1 MLRNLFRFV
10 AVLVVCLLMAAPSFA
25 IEIKEVKSKLG
36 VSAWLVEDHC
46 NPIITVN
53 FAWRGGATLDPAGKE
68 GLANLVASTLD
79 EGAGELDSQAF
90 QRALEDLA
98 ISLSFESSRDRF
110 SGSLRTLTRNKDRA
124 FELLRLAITNPRFD
138 SDAVERIRGQILSGL
153 RRSSENPNRIAGREL
168 MKAFFPNH
176 PYGRPSRGTLESVPL
191 IKLADL
197 KVFVAERM
205 ARDNLVISVVGDI
218 SPSELAAV
226 IDATFGPLPA
236 KASPWTLE
244 EASAPDK
251 GRTIVIDKDIPQSL
265 IRFGQPGI
273 KRDDPDFFAAYVMNY
288 VLGGGGF
295 ESRLYEEVRE
305 KRGLAYSAWSYL
317 LPFNHSAL
325 VMGGAGTANARAAE
339 TIKIMQGEWKRM
351 ADAGLSA
358 QELADA
364 KLHLTGSYALRFSS
378 SRRIAGMLTG
388 IQLEK
393 LGIDYIDK
401 RNGFI
406 QAVTLVDVN
415 RVAKKLLKPDG
426 LTTVVVGRPAG
437 VTSQG
442 Q

>member
-1 MLRNLFRFV
+1 MLRKFFSTV
-10 AVLVVCLLMAAPSFA
+10 AVLAFCLLTAAPSFA
-25 IEIKEVKSKLG
+25 IEIKEVKTKLG
-36 VSAWLVEDHC
+36 MTAWLVEDHT
-46 NPIITVN
+46 NPIITMS

-68 GLANLVASTLD
+68 GLANLVAATLD

-90 QRALEDLA
+90 QRELEDLA

-110 SGSLRTLTRNKDRA
+110 SGSLRTLTQNKDRA
-124 FELLRLAITNPRFD
+124 FELLQLAMTKPRFD
-138 SDAVERIRGQILSGL
+138 TDAVERVRGQILSGL
-153 RRSSENPNRIAGREL
+153 RRDSENPNRIAGREL
-168 MKAFFPNH
+168 MKAFFANH
-176 PYGRPSRGTLESVPL
+176 PYGRSSQGTLESVPL

-197 KVFVAERM
+197 EVFVAERI
-205 ARDNLVISVVGDI
+205 ARNNLIISVVGDI
-218 SPSELAAV
+218 SPVELATLL
-226 IDATFGPLPA
+226 DKTFGPLPA
-236 KASPWTLE
+236 KASPWTLAE
-244 EASAPDK
+244 VTAPDK
-251 GRTIVIDKDIPQSL
+251 GRTIVIEKDIPQSL

-273 KRDDPDFFAAYVMNY
+273 KRHDPDFFAAYVMNY

-317 LPFNHSAL
+317 LPFDHSAL
-325 VMGGAGTANARAAE
+325 VMAGAGTANARAAE
-339 TIKIMQGEWKRM
+339 TITIMRGEWKRM
-351 ADAGLSA
+351 AESGLSA

-388 IQLEK
+388 IQQEN

-406 QAVTLVDVN
+406 EAVTLADVN
-415 RVAKKLLKPDG
+415 RVAKKLLKPGG
-426 LTTVVVGRPAG
+426 LPTVVVGRPTG